1 MSGTG
6 LLTQIVRSVRRRTRH
21 AVVVVVLTVLSVAL
35 LAGAYFLRGYWEDL
49 AMNLGASLVLV
60 IATYLI
66 FNPLFAEL
74 QAATIQEHQRLDY
87 PRFISEV
94 GTSQAVVAIL
104 ETWTG
109 LLEAPYLEPFLA
121 AVRSALRRRVSV
133 RILLLHPD
141 SNPAEQRTE
150 ELGGHDVRSAI
161 MTNLRDL
168 HQFWRNELTA
178 DLRELLDIRVYD
190 AMPSVQL
197 YRWDDKAFISFYPLG
212 QLAYD
217 TPQIEAFM
225 ATPWGEFVQARFEE
239 LWTSRETLQLNDYM
253 TLEMRVY
260 HENRDLG
267 ACEGDFV
274 VLADTLYI
282 HAADLVSHV
291 IRYGRHGVTV
301 RLPERTEV
309 YSPPLRLAGAGRA
322 VPVERM
328 LGYHAD
334 SVDDEPLLGELRN
347 AFHRKYGTD
356 PDIVVRLVPD
366 DSPAVPVRNE
376 RG

>member
-1 MSGTG
+1 MSGAG
-6 LLTQIVRSVRRRTRH
+6 LVIQIVRSVRRRTRH

-35 LAGAYFLRGYWEDL
+35 LAGAYYLQGYWEDL

-87 PRFISEV
+87 PRFITEV
-94 GTSQAVVAIL
+94 GGSQSVVEIL

-109 LLEAPYLEPFLA
+109 LLEAPYLERFLD
-121 AVRSALRRRVSV
+121 AVRGALRRRVSV

-168 HQFWRNELTA
+168 HRFWHVELTA
-178 DLRELLDIRVYD
+178 ELRERLDIRVYD

-225 ATPWGEFVQARFEE
+225 ATPWGEFVQARFDE
-239 LWTSRETLQLNDYM
+239 LWTGRETLPLRDYM
-253 TLEMRVY
+253 TLEMRV
-260 HENRDLG
+260 HHDGTDLG
-267 ACEGDFV
+267 ACRGDFV
-274 VLADTLYI
+274 VLAGTLYV
-282 HAADLVSHV
+282 HAADLVAHV
-291 IRYGRHGVTV
+291 IRYGRDGVTV
-301 RLPERTEV
+301 RVPERTEV
-309 YSPPLRLAGAGRA
+309 QPRRA
-322 VPVERM
+322 AAVERM
-328 LGYHAD
+328 LDYHAD
-334 SVDDEPLLGELRN
+334 SVDDEPLLGELRD
-347 AFHRKYGTD
+347 AFHRKYGIE

-366 DSPAVPVRNE
+366 DSPAVSVLDQ